1 MNNRSN
7 IRVGAAVV
15 PYCNKQRCWLLPSG
29 NKQTDRRVY
38 SRELAVQYGHRINQL
53 IGGVL

>member
-15 PYCNKQRCWLLPSG
+15 PYDAKQRCWLLPSG
-29 NKQTDRRVY
+29 KKQTDRRVY

-53 IGGVL
+53 IGGGN